1 VTGRAVLTAAS
12 AGVTRRLVQ
21 TAVIFLVLAAG
32 ATACTLGL
40 TLAASANEGFD
51 TAFAAAHGADLAVT
65 INLSKATPGQ
75 VAATRHLP
83 GVTQAAGPYTET
95 YILYGEPY
103 RNNSSAAPPAG
114 RSLPPGVRTEKPST
128 APSAQPPKG
137 APSAQP
143 PKGRHATGQP
153 SPGTSAL
160 GRLIP
165 YGEVDPSGQ
174 TLGQGLNVLGRTST
188 GGSLDHLDLMNG
200 RMPTRRGEIV
210 LSADRL
216 ISNLS
221 LGEKIT
227 ITSAPGQ
234 PKLTLVG
241 IATSTTNEQ
250 RDWVVPSEIA
260 ALRPKGAPPLEQMLY
275 TFTHAATTG
284 QISADLAQLRH
295 ALPAGAVVNWTSWLT
310 GASVIG
316 ASAGLNTPFAVAFGI
331 IGLVLA
337 VLITASVASAAVVAG
352 YRRIGVL
359 KSIGFTPVQVAAAYL
374 VQLGIPA
381 LAGAI
386 AGTVLGNYWVVP
398 LLNGGS
404 GPHVGVPVW
413 INLTVPLGMLAL
425 TMLAALVPAL
435 RAGRLSAVAAIA
447 AGQAPRAGHGYGVH
461 RLAGRLALPRPVSM
475 GLAAPFTRPA
485 RTAVTLAAVTF
496 GLTAVVLATG
506 LDTSIAKINAGA
518 NEDQQTQNIE
528 TGFPPGKQPLTPRQQ
543 QAIAAALRAQ
553 PGTQTYLRVESG
565 EASVP
570 GMGSQVPV
578 TAFGGNAAVIGWDI
592 TSGAWYTGPGQV
604 VVNIADRGTAGLA
617 VGQTIRMTIGGKQ
630 INAKITGEAYAP
642 SPDLGDL
649 LTSQQT
655 LTNAGASL
663 PLLRYEAVPK
673 PGIDPPRYQAALDRV
688 LGPGYTVIA
697 GSAGITTGK
706 NHNLHGVG
714 LSAEIDT
721 SLIRLLTIMVAVL
734 AGLGVLNTVLM
745 LTRERVHDLGIF
757 KAVGMTPRQAI
768 TMVTCWVIAP
778 AIGAAIIALPA
789 GVALQDAVIHGI
801 ARAEAP
807 ALPPRFG
814 VATPASI
821 VHVYTPA
828 GLALLVLA
836 GLAIAVAGAL
846 GPAAWAAV
854 SRTTTALR
862 AE

>member
-1 VTGRAVLTAAS
+1 MTGRAVLMAAS
-12 AGVTRRLVQ
+12 AGATRRLVQ
-21 TAVIFLVLAAG
+21 TVVVFVVLAAG

-40 TLAASANEGFD
+40 ALAASANEGFT
-51 TAFAAAHGADLAVT
+51 TAFTAAHGADLAVT
-65 INLSKATPGQ
+65 INASKATPAQ

-83 GVTQAAGPYTET
+83 GVTQAVGPYPET

-103 RNNSSAAPPAG
+103 GNGSSSAPSAG

-128 APSAQPPKG
+128 APSAQPPK
-137 APSAQP
+137 
-143 PKGRHATGQP
+143 RNHATGQP
-153 SPGTSAL
+153 SPGTGAL

-165 YGEVDPSGQ
+165 HGEVNPSGE
-174 TLGQGLNVLGRTST
+174 TLGEGLNVLGRAST
-188 GGSLDHLDLMNG
+188 GGPLDHLDLMNG
-200 RMPTRRGEIV
+200 RMPTRPGEIV

-221 LGEKIT
+221 LGDKIT
-227 ITSAPGQ
+227 IASAPGQ
-234 PKLTLVG
+234 PKLTVVG
-241 IATSTTNEQ
+241 IAVSVTNDQ
-250 RDWVVPSEIA
+250 RDWVIPSEIA
-260 ALRPKGAPPLEQMLY
+260 ALRPKGAPAMAQMLY

-284 QISADLAQLRH
+284 QISADLAQLKH
-295 ALPAGAVVNWTSWLT
+295 ALPDGAVVNWASWLN
-310 GASVIG
+310 SSSKIG
-316 ASAGLNTPFAVAFGI
+316 AVQGLNTPFAVAFGI

-359 KSIGFTPVQVAAAYL
+359 KSIGFTPAQVAAAYL
-374 VQLGIPA
+374 AQLGAPA

-386 AGTVLGNYWVVP
+386 AGTLLGNSWVVP
-398 LLNGGS
+398 LLNGGP
-404 GPHVGVPVW
+404 GPHVGVPLW

-461 RLAGRLALPRPVSM
+461 RLAGRLAVPRPVSI

-485 RTAVTLAAVTF
+485 RSAVTLAAVTF

-518 NEDQQTQNIE
+518 NQAQQTQIIE
-528 TGFPPGKQPLTPRQQ
+528 SGMPPGKQPLTPRQQ
-543 QAIAAALRAQ
+543 QVIAAALRAQ
-553 PGTQTYLRVESG
+553 PGTQSYLEVASG

-570 GMGSQVPV
+570 GVGSQAPV
-578 TAFGGNAAVIGWDI
+578 TAFGGNAAVLGWDI
-592 TSGAWYTGPGQV
+592 TSGTWYTGPGQV
-604 VVNIADRGTAGLA
+604 VVNIAHPGTAGLA
-617 VGQTIRMTIGGKQ
+617 VGQAIRMTIGGKQ
-630 INAKITGEAYAP
+630 ISAKIVGEVYAP
-642 SPDLGDL
+642 SPVLGDL
-649 LTSQQT
+649 LTSRQT
-655 LTNAGASL
+655 LAHAGISL
-663 PLLRYEAVPK
+663 PVRRYEAVLK
-673 PGIDPPRYQAALDRV
+673 PGIDPPQYQAALDRV
-688 LGPGYTVIA
+688 LGPAYTVIA
-697 GSAGITTGK
+697 VSTGITTGD
-706 NHNLHGVG
+706 HHQIHGVG
-714 LSAEIDT
+714 LSALIDT

-778 AIGAAIIALPA
+778 AIGAALIALPA
-789 GVALQDAVIHGI
+789 GMALQDAVIHAI
-801 ARAEAP
+801 TRAEAP
-807 ALPPRFG
+807 RLPPDL
-814 VATPASI
+814 AAAPASI

-828 GLALLVLA
+828 GLALLALA
-836 GLAIAVAGAL
+836 GLAIAIIGAL
-846 GPAAWAAV
+846 GPATWAAA
-854 SRTTTALR
+854 STTTTALR